1 MGVVSLDLNE
11 VIAVDVPT
19 NATAGA
25 KTPVRKIV
33 NSRGGVLWSTPSANV
48 CFCDNLPVSIS
59 YFRNFEEPFSIPKMR
74 AQVYPV
80 YGKSRTND
88 VAIPQKIVFD
98 GDNFSRVEST
108 LMKYLLPGV
117 NRASSYVCYSQ
128 SGSANVGYEL
138 KTRLQ
143 LAKLGGT
150 IMSWP
155 TSMQYNMLWDEKIAN
170 GVVDERCAA
179 VVDHGVLKI
188 DGAAA
193 RTQLDVDATGC
204 VRFNLRPIDSQSV
217 LTNRSSSTD
226 VRLAANT
233 PYYLKV
239 VIPLELDSRGYPV
252 DGWRTNKTVK
262 MQAHVSRNGS
272 DWQLAAETADV
283 DVCGNTFFGVAAS
296 GKRYHVGELK
306 PGEYWVHTED
316 DWPNTSSAMRGGW
329 IDFAQTTYTKS
340 WRNDKLNSK
349 IQTQTW

>member
-1 MGVVSLDLNE
+1 
-11 VIAVDVPT
+11 
-19 NATAGA
+19 
-25 KTPVRKIV
+25 
-33 NSRGGVLWSTPSANV
+33 
-48 CFCDNLPVSIS
+48 
-59 YFRNFEEPFSIPKMR
+59 
-74 AQVYPV
+74 
-80 YGKSRTND
+80 
-88 VAIPQKIVFD
+88 
-98 GDNFSRVEST
+98 
-108 LMKYLLPGV
+108 
-117 NRASSYVCYSQ
+117 
-128 SGSANVGYEL
+128 
-138 KTRLQ
+138 
-143 LAKLGGT
+143 
-150 IMSWP
+150 
-155 TSMQYNMLWDEKIAN
+155 MLWDQEIAN

-239 VIPLELDSRGYPV
+239 VIPLELDSQGYPV
-252 DGWRTNKTVK
+252 DGLRTNKTVK

-272 DWQLAAETADV
+272 DWQLAAETTDV

-296 GKRYHVGELK
+296 GKQHLVFNQLGEEKLK
-306 PGEYWVHTED
+306 PGDYWVRTED
-316 DWPNTSSAMRGGW
+316 YWPNTSSAMKGGW